1 MAQANRSQYFES
13 KVLTAPSHR
22 LHLML
27 IEGAIRKATEAE
39 AALRRGDELS
49 ADAPAMRLLDIISEM
64 LVGVRQNKSTL
75 NQQIAQLYIYMFR
88 LAGQAKIN
96 ADADK
101 LVELLKLLELERQTW
116 QQVCDKLGSEQ
127 SPAAAAAAPAR
138 APIAASLPAPT
149 ATTGG
154 FSLHA

>member
-39 AALRRGDELS
+39 AALRRGDVVA

-64 LVGVRQNKSTL
+64 LVGVRQNKTPL

-96 ADADK
+96 DDADQ
-101 LVELLKLLELERQTW
+101 LVELLKQLERQTW
-116 QQVCDKLGSEQ
+116 QQVCEKLASDPA
-127 SPAAAAAAPAR
+127 PAATAAPTR
-138 APIAASLPAPT
+138 APIAASLATPAAPS
-149 ATTGG
+149 GG